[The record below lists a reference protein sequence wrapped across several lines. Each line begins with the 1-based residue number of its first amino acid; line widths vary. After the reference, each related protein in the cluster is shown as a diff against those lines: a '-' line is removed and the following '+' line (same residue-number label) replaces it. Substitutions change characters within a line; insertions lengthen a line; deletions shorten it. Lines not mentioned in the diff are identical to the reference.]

1 MVIFSVTFFNF
12 VSEKFVQS
20 HHKLFFKYDDAR
32 NMVEEHIKEE
42 AKYFSDA
49 DFKYQEKNYEN
60 NNLIYDVVFEHVS
73 IRGNIVKNKIEIR
86 RDYVY

>member
-1 MVIFSVTFFNF
+1 MVIFSVTFFNS
-12 VSEKFVQS
+12 VSDKFIQS
-20 HHKLFFKYDDAR
+20 HHKLFFKYDDAL
-32 NMVEEHIKEE
+32 NIVKEHIQKE

-49 DFKYQEKNYEN
+49 DFKYQEKTYEN

-73 IRGNIVKNKIEIR
+73 TRGNIVKNKIEIH